1 MIGLGSGVVEKRSS
15 GDRPKSVTASEITLD
30 NVDWF
35 ASVPG
40 PVQNLEQFE
49 TRLYENSPVLAEAA
63 AMPT

>member
-1 MIGLGSGVVEKRSS
+1 MEKRSS
-15 GDRPKSVTASEITLD
+15 DGRPKSVTASVITLD

-49 TRLYENSPVLAEAA
+49 TQLYENSLVLAEAA